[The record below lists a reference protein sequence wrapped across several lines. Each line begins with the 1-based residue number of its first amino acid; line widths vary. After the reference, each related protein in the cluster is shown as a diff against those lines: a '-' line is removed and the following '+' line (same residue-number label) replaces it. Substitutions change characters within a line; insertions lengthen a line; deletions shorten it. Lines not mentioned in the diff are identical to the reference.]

1 MPYFLALCAA
11 FTAAL
16 GAAFQDKEMDSY
28 SAAEAKGFRLIL
40 TSIKRPMWL
49 LGLGVM
55 VGAPVL
61 QYLALRVGN
70 LTQVQPMLT
79 CELLFILAIIVVTHH
94 ERPGKVEWLGAL
106 GIVGGLAM
114 FLIAAAPSGDA
125 SVLSPKAA
133 VVITTGA
140 LVVVIAFY
148 FGTRRTTASLRAAG
162 LGAAAATCFAYQAAM
177 TQIVAGVPI
186 TQIFRQPALY
196 ALAVAGI
203 SGFFLFEHALKAGHI
218 ASSRAAM
225 VVVDP
230 FLSVLLG
237 VSVFHDRI
245 AHTPFRLAIEIAG
258 LAVLLYG
265 AKTLATSPLITAIQ
279 PTEPVVAPGR

>member
-1 MPYFLALCAA
+1 VTYFLALCAA

-16 GAAFQDKEMDSY
+16 GAAVQDKEMGSY
-28 SAAEAKGFRLIL
+28 SDAEAKGFRLIL
-40 TSIKRPMWL
+40 TSIKRPIWL
-49 LGLGVM
+49 LGLAVM
-55 VGAPVL
+55 VGSPVF

-94 ERPGKVEWLGAL
+94 QRPGKVEWLGAL
-106 GIVGGLAM
+106 GIVAGLAM
-114 FLIAAAPSGDA
+114 FLVAAAPSGDVT
-125 SVLSPKAA
+125 VLSPAA
-133 VVITTGA
+133 SAVITAGAVA
-140 LVVVIAFY
+140 LVGAFY
-148 FGTRRTTASLRAAG
+148 FGTRSSGSSIRAAG

-177 TQIVAGVPI
+177 TQIVAGVAV
-186 TQIFRQPALY
+186 TKIFGQPALY

-203 SGFFLFEHALKAGHI
+203 SGFYLFEHALKAGHI

-245 AHTPFRLAIEIAG
+245 AHTPTRLAFEIVG
-258 LAVLLYG
+258 LGVLLTG
-265 AKTLATSPLITAIQ
+265 AKTLATSPLIATVTPSAPI
-279 PTEPVVAPGR
+279 VAPEL